1 MKDEIKEILNGLN
14 VVIKHGGSVEINSK
28 ECKKIIDYITNL
40 QQENERLNNVIDKAI
55 EYIKENDYIDLNG
68 YDLLKILGGGE

>member
-1 MKDEIKEILNGLN
+1 MNEEIKEILNGLN

-40 QQENERLNNVIDKAI
+40 QEEI
-55 EYIKENDYIDLNG
+55 EEQKRI
-68 YDLLKILGGGE
+68 